1 MFCCTLFSIM
11 VQWVIQSTLSQK
23 DLLQDQMAVLQLRL
37 DIAQCDTWSIQD
49 GQLAAKQEKENVYYA
64 YHNERL
70 VKRPGYEIFMQGIE
84 EAAFFKKGEKLYIR
98 WKRADQTWQAK
109 LAD

>member
-1 MFCCTLFSIM
+1 M
-11 VQWVIQSTLSQK
+11 IQSTLSQK

-64 YHNERL
+64 YHNGRL